1 MKLEEAM
8 RNLTF
13 GDLQIWLVV
22 IWLELRVKP
31 RKLVIKYPV
40 HVSAELVSGGG
51 GSIEISHTFC
61 GTIVVGG
68 EEGFKC
74 GKMR

>member
-13 GDLQIWLVV
+13 GDLQILLVV
-22 IWLELRVKP
+22 IWNWGVKL
-31 RKLVIKYPV
+31 RKLGIKWPV
-40 HVSAELVSGGG
+40 HVFGLVSGGG
-51 GSIEISHTFC
+51 GSIETSHTFC

-68 EEGFKC
+68 AGGGGEGVQ
-74 GKMR
+74 MR

>member
-1 MKLEEAM
+1 M
-8 RNLTF
+8 
-13 GDLQIWLVV
+13 
-22 IWLELRVKP
+22 KP

-40 HVSAELVSGGG
+40 HVSAGLVSGGG

-68 EEGFKC
+68 EGEFKC

>member
-13 GDLQIWLVV
+13 GDLQILLVV
-22 IWLELRVKP
+22 IWNWGVKL
-31 RKLVIKYPV
+31 RKLGIKWPV
-40 HVSAELVSGGG
+40 HVFGLVSGGG
-51 GSIEISHTFC
+51 GSIETSHTFC

-68 EEGFKC
+68 GEGVQ
-74 GKMR
+74 ML